1 MPVPSLAMRSLC
13 WGQSH
18 FESKSQMLF
27 FSTAKTECLCS
38 FQTQTLKPTARRD
51 GIWTWSLGR
60 CLGHEH
66 ETLMNKICVLTKDPA
81 GPPPPAFRHVNIQ
94 WEGSCLWA
102 RKQVLNQTWAL
113 LVPGSWTC
121 RSRTERNTF
130 LFCRS
135 HSVYGIC
142 YIAAWTDENIVC
154 KTFQAFSFVDLN
166 LTYFFFLT
174 SVLCHFPH
182 RATSSLIPVSQ
193 TS

>member
-1 MPVPSLAMRSLC
+1 MFVFLPNSDIETDCSTWWDLNMEPWEVLRS
-13 WGQSH
+13 
-18 FESKSQMLF
+18 
-27 FSTAKTECLCS
+27 
-38 FQTQTLKPTARRD
+38 
-51 GIWTWSLGR
+51 WTWNS
-60 CLGHEH
+60 HEQD
-66 ETLMNKICVLTKDPA
+66 MCSYQRPCR
-81 GPPPPAFRHVNIQ
+81 PPPPAFRHVNIQ